1 MAITRTL
8 LLVLAAATPAAA
20 SDPPLRI
27 SMGARDPV
35 CIEAEQILGKIPVAS
50 FASQEDWR
58 KWFDPGTGWKPVT
71 TSVLRANGTTVPFS
85 FTYAPFDIDNDR
97 EQEIIL
103 WNVAKMSSVAMDVW
117 YIFDQQQFQ
126 SALGHNVPVALL
138 MSVPALKG
146 YANSAEGYVPTDF
159 APWRRNGVNYIVMR
173 EFGFPKKRNISASF
187 LVTKYDGFNVHRRG
201 DGPTATVRVIC
212 DIR

>member
-1 MAITRTL
+1 MVKRLL
-8 LLVLAAATPAAA
+8 LLVAAATSAVAA
-20 SDPPLRI
+20 DPPLRI
-27 SMGARDPV
+27 SIGARDPV
-35 CIEAEQILGKIPVAS
+35 CIDAEQMLRKIPVAS
-50 FASQEDWR
+50 FASNEDWR
-58 KWFDPGTGWKPVT
+58 NRFDPGTDWKPFT
-71 TSVLRANGTTVPFS
+71 TSVVRADGTTVPFS

-97 EQEIIL
+97 EPEVVL
-103 WNVAKMSSVAMDVW
+103 WNVTKMRSVVMDVW
-117 YIFDQQQFQ
+117 YIFDQKQFQ
-126 SALGHNVPVALL
+126 SVLGDNVPVGLL
-138 MSVPALKG
+138 ASVPAVKG

-187 LVTKYDGFNVHRRG
+187 LVTKYDGLIVQRRG